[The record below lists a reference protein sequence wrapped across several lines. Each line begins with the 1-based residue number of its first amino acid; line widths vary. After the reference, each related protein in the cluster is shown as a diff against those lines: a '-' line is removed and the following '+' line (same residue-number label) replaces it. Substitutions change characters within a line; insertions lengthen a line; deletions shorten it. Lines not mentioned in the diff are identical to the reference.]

1 MSLCARAAVGAALL
15 FFGVASAHAQQVAP
29 PSPATVNGLPAAV
42 QAGQA
47 SPPRCDVN
55 CVRENA
61 ARAAE
66 ACAPRIEAQAPTDF
80 DWISRPN
87 SGIFQQADPA
97 SPTDSIV
104 RYRGDSV
111 RFMTADKSW
120 VRVSYECGYDVS
132 KQAVSYAQVRS
143 GRLDQ
148 PLAPAAPP
156 ARPVVST
163 AAQAAPAPGTGGP
176 GPSAARPARPR
187 VGEPSPIV
195 IQQQSANPGLH

>member
-1 MSLCARAAVGAALL
+1 MSLSTRAAVAAAFL
-15 FFGVASAHAQQVAP
+15 FCVVATAHAQQAAP
-29 PSPATVNGLPAAV
+29 PSPAAVNGLPAAV
-42 QAGQA
+42 QTGQA
-47 SPPRCDVN
+47 SPPRCDAN

-61 ARAAE
+61 TRAAE

-87 SGIFQQADPA
+87 SGIFQQADP
-97 SPTDSIV
+97 SSSTDAIV

-148 PLAPAAPP
+148 PLLPAGP
-156 ARPVVST
+156 ATKSVAS
-163 AAQAAPAPGTGGP
+163 AAGQPAIPPGTGS
-176 GPSAARPARPR
+176 PSSPAPRPARPR

-195 IQQQSANPGLH
+195 IQQQSANPRLH